1 MEGVVLREQD
11 DGNCLTTL
19 DTRSVAKRRSL
30 TSNDRCRPFPSAA
43 LPVVSSTACKKVW
56 WCNRSNWRWGTC
68 DAGMVVE
75 GDGRQIGRY
84 RWSG

>member
-56 WCNRSNWRWGTC
+56 WCNRSNLGRGTC
-68 DAGMVVE
+68 DAGMAVE
-75 GDGRQIGRY
+75 GPGWPFRCY
-84 RWSG
+84 R